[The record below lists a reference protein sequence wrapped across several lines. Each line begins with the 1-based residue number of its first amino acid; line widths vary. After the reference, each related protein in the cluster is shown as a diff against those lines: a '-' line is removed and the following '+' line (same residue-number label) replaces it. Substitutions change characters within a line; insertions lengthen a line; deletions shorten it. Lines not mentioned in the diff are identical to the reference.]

1 MSSNIK
7 IVYKIE
13 KNIFIF
19 IISLLGLLCIL
30 YSIYLNYK
38 ISKVNEFKVNNNKIY
53 IHTLS
58 YGIKKKYNLN
68 FEDIK
73 DYQLLAEMNGW
84 TLYIKTEQKIIKL
97 QGIPYNNNE
106 QCINILL
113 KINEQ
118 SKK

>member
-1 MSSNIK
+1 MK
-7 IVYKIE
+7 DYKQKFEFSKLSKNTLLILGILWFILFAIIYLLGE

-58 YGIKKKYNLN
+58 YGIKKEYNLN

-73 DYQLLAEMNGW
+73 DYQLLAEMNGHF
-84 TLYIKTEQKIIKL
+84 I
-97 QGIPYNNNE
+97 
-106 QCINILL
+106 
-113 KINEQ
+113 
-118 SKK
+118 